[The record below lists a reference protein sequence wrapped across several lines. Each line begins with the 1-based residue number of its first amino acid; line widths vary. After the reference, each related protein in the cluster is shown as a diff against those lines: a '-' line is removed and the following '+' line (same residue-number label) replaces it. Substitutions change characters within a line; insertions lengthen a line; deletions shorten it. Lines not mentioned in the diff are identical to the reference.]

1 MNVAERRI
9 VWLTAA
15 SHALV
20 HTYELSIP
28 ILMTV
33 WLLEFSTTAAT
44 LGVVVTLGYGLFGVG
59 ALPGGVLVDRFGSK
73 PLIIACMG
81 GMAASFLLAGIAPTL
96 WTLALAI
103 GLWGITASV
112 YHPAGLSLL
121 SIAIEKPGTA
131 LGYHGIGGNL
141 GIALGPLVTV
151 VLLLWFDWRTVTVVL
166 AAPAALVVAYA
177 FSVDVAAALPDTHD
191 GNGTKGKI
199 TLSDVGR
206 DTRTL
211 VTLGFGLVILI
222 VTLNGLYYR
231 SFLTFLPSMLGEFL
245 SALPE
250 IQIVDPESPYAE
262 EFDVARW
269 LYVAILVVGVVGQYL
284 GGKAADRF
292 PTERGLTV
300 ALGALAVL
308 ALVFVP
314 ASVHVGSFVAV
325 SLLLGVTLFSIQPL
339 SQATVA
345 YYSPPETRG
354 LSFGYTYLAIF
365 GVGALGAALAGG
377 VLTFGSANLLFVV
390 LAGLAATGSIVSIVL
405 FRVGTRRS

>member
-1 MNVAERRI
+1 MDTAERRI

-44 LGVVVTLGYGLFGVG
+44 LGVVVTVGYALFGVG

-73 PLIIACMG
+73 PLIIACLA
-81 GMAASFLLAGIAPTL
+81 GMAGAFLLAGLAPSL
-96 WTLALAI
+96 WTLAFAV
-103 GLWGITASV
+103 GLWGVTASV

-121 SIAIEKPGTA
+121 SMAIEKPGTA

-166 AAPAALVVAYA
+166 AAPAALVIAYS
-177 FSVDVAAALPDTHD
+177 FRVDVAAALPDAKD

-199 TLSDVGR
+199 SLADVGT
-206 DTRTL
+206 DTRKL
-211 VTLGFGLVILI
+211 ATLGFVLVILI

-231 SFLTFLPSMLGEFL
+231 SFLTFLPNLLGDFL

-250 IQIVDPESPYAE
+250 IQVVDPDSPYAE

-269 LYVAILVVGVVGQYL
+269 LYVAILVVGIAGQYL

-292 PTERGLTV
+292 ATERGLTV
-300 ALGALAVL
+300 ALGSLAVL

-314 ASVHVGSFVAV
+314 ASAHVGTFVTV
-325 SLLLGVTLFSIQPL
+325 SLLLGVALFSIQPL

-345 YYSPPETRG
+345 YYSSPETRG

-365 GVGALGAALAGG
+365 GVGALGAALAGT
-377 VLTFGSANLLFVV
+377 VLTYGNATLLFLV
-390 LAGLAATGSIVSIVL
+390 LAGLATGGSLISIVL
-405 FRVGTRRS
+405 FRVGTRRA